1 MAIDYINTFWG
12 NIFHSFS
19 SQNEKDEIELLR
31 RIPIFKDLKRKELK
45 TISGI
50 LYERTY
56 EQGEYMFE
64 TGQPGAAMF
73 IIKAGELIINRKK
86 SSGEEVEL
94 ATLGDGEF
102 VGELALL
109 DNSPRSASAFVSQK
123 TKALA
128 IFRSDL
134 DHLLEQHSQLG
145 MHVMKKLAVIIGM
158 RLKATNDLLLSL
170 EEEVEHGKTG

>member
-12 NIFHSFS
+12 NIFQSFS
-19 SQNEKDEIELLR
+19 NQNEKDEVELLR
-31 RIPIFKDLKRKELK
+31 RIPIFKDLKKKDLK

-73 IIKAGELIINRKK
+73 IIKSGELMIYRRKA
-86 SSGEEVEL
+86 SGEEVQL

-109 DNSPRSASAFVSQK
+109 DNSPRSASAYVSQK
-123 TKALA
+123 TTAFA

-134 DHLLEQHSQLG
+134 DHLLEHHSHLG

-158 RLKATNDLLLSL
+158 RLKATNDLLITL
-170 EEEVEHGKTG
+170 EEEVERGKTG